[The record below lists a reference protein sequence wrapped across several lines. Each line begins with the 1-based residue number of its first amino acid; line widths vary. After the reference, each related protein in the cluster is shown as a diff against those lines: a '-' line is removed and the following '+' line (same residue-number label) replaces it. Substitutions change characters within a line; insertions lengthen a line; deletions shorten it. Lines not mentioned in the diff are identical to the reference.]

1 MVFDD
6 GGALVRDEHQV
17 GLHDESSLFVEH
29 HVDRRHDNF
38 AEPPLFHV
46 RGQSQEQPAGRVLMA
61 IRRRRRFRDDA
72 KNQLRRPN

>member
-17 GLHDESSLFVEH
+17 GLHDESNLLVEH
-29 HVDRRHDNF
+29 HVDRRHDNL
-38 AEPPLFHV
+38 AELPLFHV

-61 IRRRRRFRDDA
+61 IRRRRRFPDDA